1 MKVITVYDN
10 AGVITQTPSICTVR
24 KILIADVDKSLKNII
39 TGEMRHS
46 VLEYAQLVDNWQEII
61 AAR

>member
-10 AGVITQTPSICTVR
+10 AGVITQTPSVCTVR
-24 KILIADVDKSLKNII
+24 KILIADKGKALKNVV

-46 VLEYAQLVDNWQEII
+46 VLEYAQLADNWQEVII
-61 AAR
+61 